1 MHMDSKLKTE
11 KDQLA
16 EIIST
21 LTSEI
26 NQLDENF
33 TDHKSIKK
41 MLSAARNNLTVARK
55 VMNLLSFEKLTD
67 DVNMK
72 NEI

>member
-1 MHMDSKLKTE
+1 MNSKLKTD

-16 EIIST
+16 EIIAT

-33 TDHKSIKK
+33 TDHKNIKK
-41 MLSAARNNLTVARK
+41 MLSSARNNLTIARK
-55 VMNLLSFEKLTD
+55 IMNLLSFEKLSSDEFINTE
-67 DVNMK
+67 K
-72 NEI
+72 